1 MLPTQASLNRALL
14 HVVNEAMVHAVTAHS
29 FLTRNRMSHLFG
41 TCGRGTLRVV
51 DRPEFPRNEFF
62 EPGRVFPCRLR
73 HAAATFDDDAWL
85 LVRSASIKLADTD
98 YDAPLDIEMNTGQTA
113 LFSNTVQFVDFG
125 RLSTGERIQRDGWY
139 YRKYPLAWEGV
150 KTGVRRTP
158 RSYSLLHYYTQTCSR
173 FVGLDGVERYMKL
186 RLLPESREPDH
197 GFPTAWDFARPINQ
211 HRLPDETRSPTFLRD
226 EWEARVAR
234 EGARY
239 WLQIQLREA
248 RPDDD
253 DAVFDACREWDARL
267 CPWVDLAHVSIDEI
281 IPYAEANRIRFS
293 LGHQPPSLGL
303 LPAKSIWDHNSLN
316 QMRALAAR
324 AKAAR
329 LRSYEIFGEPAE
341 DGGRSATR
349 FVR

>member
-1 MLPTQASLNRALL
+1 MLPSKASLNRALL

-51 DRPEFPRNEFF
+51 DRPAFPRNEFF

-173 FVGLDGVERYMKL
+173 FVGLDGIERSMKL

-226 EWEARVAR
+226 EWEALEEHARLVVRCSFAR
-234 EGARY
+234 EH
-239 WLQIQLREA
+239 
-248 RPDDD
+248 
-253 DAVFDACREWDARL
+253 VDARL
-267 CPWVDLAHVSIDEI
+267 GGERLEAALTRQRSFGSRAHERCCARPGDHGHRVPEESKAKDGADLLRAVREELERGL
-281 IPYAEANRIRFS
+281 AER
-293 LGHQPPSLGL
+293 
-303 LPAKSIWDHNSLN
+303 
-316 QMRALAAR
+316 
-324 AKAAR
+324 
-329 LRSYEIFGEPAE
+329 
-341 DGGRSATR
+341 
-349 FVR
+349 VRVADQR